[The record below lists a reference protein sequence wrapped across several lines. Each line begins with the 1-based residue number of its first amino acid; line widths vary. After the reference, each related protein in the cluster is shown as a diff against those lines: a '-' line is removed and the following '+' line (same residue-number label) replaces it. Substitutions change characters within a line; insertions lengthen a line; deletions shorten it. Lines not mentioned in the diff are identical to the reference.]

1 MWEERNNTKIMYRRA
16 TITVYICI
24 VYTVTVALMHLYTIL
39 HPLMWVFF
47 FFFLSKCVKYST
59 FCIYETPTSVHL
71 LYTIFYINNIF
82 MRERERERERERVR
96 WRENVSGEK

>member
-16 TITVYICI
+16 TVTVHICI
-24 VYTVTVALMHLYTIL
+24 VYTVTVALMHLCTIL
-39 HPLMWVFF
+39 HPLMWVF

-82 MRERERERERERVR
+82 MRERERERESKVKRECE
-96 WRENVSGEK
+96 WREIILK